1 MTAHDPHQPAPSHPE
16 SPLFAARITPHRSL
30 GEKGFRLVM
39 TLVCVSAVVSSIPFM
54 VAGAWPVSFFFGLDV
69 VALYIAFRVNF
80 RDGRAFEEV
89 AVSRLSVDLAKV
101 DIKGERREWRF
112 DTVWTR
118 LERQTDEDYGL
129 MKLALVSRGQS
140 VPVAQALSPPERESF
155 AEALGGALARA
166 KNG

>member
-1 MTAHDPHQPAPSHPE
+1 MSTPDPLQPEHR
-16 SPLFAARITPHRSL
+16 LFAARITPHRSL

-39 TLVCVSAVVSSIPFM
+39 TLACVSAVVSSVPFM

-69 VALYIAFRVNF
+69 VALYVAFRVNF
-80 RDGRAFEEV
+80 RDARAFEEV
-89 AVSRLSVDLAKV
+89 AVSRLNVDLTKV
-101 DIKGERREWRF
+101 DSRGRRSDWRF

-129 MKLALVSRGQS
+129 LKLAIVSRGHA

-155 AEALGGALARA
+155 AEAFSVALARA
-166 KNG
+166 KAW